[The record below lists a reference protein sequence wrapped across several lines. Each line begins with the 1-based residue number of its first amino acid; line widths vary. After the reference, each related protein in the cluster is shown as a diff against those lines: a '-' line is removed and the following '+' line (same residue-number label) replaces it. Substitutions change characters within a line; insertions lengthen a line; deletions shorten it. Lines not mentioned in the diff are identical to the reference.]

1 MMGMYGDAWSDMAR
15 LQRELDQL
23 FRPAGSGIRSMAA
36 QPFPLINVGS
46 TPEAIQVLALA
57 PGLAPD
63 ELDVQVDKGLLV
75 IAGERKSDV
84 PAPSEGQQRG
94 NGNVYAQE
102 RFVGR
107 FKRVISLP
115 EDVDAQQVQAQCK
128 DGLLRIRVPR
138 HEAARPR
145 RIQVQ

>member
-1 MMGMYGDAWSDMAR
+1 MMSMYGDAWSDMAR
-15 LQRELDQL
+15 LQREPDQL
-23 FRPAGSGIRSMAA
+23 FRPVGTGIRSMAA
-36 QPFPLINVGS
+36 QPFPVINVGS
-46 TPEAIQVLALA
+46 TPEAIEVLALA
-57 PGLAPD
+57 PGVAPD
-63 ELDVQVDKGLLV
+63 QLDVQVDKGLLV

-84 PAPSEGQQRG
+84 PPAEGERG
-94 NGNVYAQE
+94 QGNVYAQE

-115 EDVDAQQVQAQCK
+115 DDVDAQQVQAQCK
-128 DGLLRIRVPR
+128 DGLLHIRVPR